1 VASDTAP
8 VRDALEDG
16 VNAKL
21 VPFHDAE
28 ALANGIVELLKNPE
42 MAAALGAEAR
52 QTAIDHFDLH
62 SMCLPRQLAW
72 VEALAN
78 YQ

>member
-1 VASDTAP
+1 
-8 VRDALEDG
+8 
-16 VNAKL
+16 